1 MKMCNENETKYEF
14 DTSHSLLIDFL
25 QDSRTVK
32 DLDGKCIAALTT
44 FLETVVD
51 KEKYLANYQRMFITN
66 CADAMTTSPVESQNN
81 VIHNKLHVR
90 TNLNADKGIKRI
102 AENSKNTSEQQQHKS
117 IRSLNQVNK
126 SSRAPTREHIIVLS
140 QGIADQNFEMAKKMC
155 SAQLSKD
162 EWWCWNFTSSIKED
176 VEWPLSA
183 LPKYRRVR
191 SVKLKSNGK
200 TDFLWCD
207 CGFYGRVGI
216 PCSHVFRISQSMYL
230 ENFHVRHWK
239 MFGHCRPKL

>member
-1 MKMCNENETKYEF
+1 MLGT
-14 DTSHSLLIDFL
+14 
-25 QDSRTVK
+25 
-32 DLDGKCIAALTT
+32 GKCL
-44 FLETVVD
+44 
-51 KEKYLANYQRMFITN
+51 
-66 CADAMTTSPVESQNN
+66 
-81 VIHNKLHVR
+81 
-90 TNLNADKGIKRI
+90 
-102 AENSKNTSEQQQHKS
+102 
-117 IRSLNQVNK
+117 
-126 SSRAPTREHIIVLS
+126 
-140 QGIADQNFEMAKKMC
+140 GIADQNFEMAKKMC

-239 MFGHCRPKL
+239 MFDAFFCDGSKLGELMVAAQVSQVAMCRGVVP